1 MPPPATTG
9 GGFFIG
15 RDMATAFTSDSMQ
28 EMIEW
33 MDRVQ
38 REDAPWAYGEA
49 PAELPR
55 QPVRGKGGKPT
66 GEYLPTG
73 REAIKQMELQ
83 MGRAMT
89 PKGANPKKAG
99 TELPTRPDHNEELRR
114 QQQASADA
122 IMGPLDA
129 VASAME
135 RKWGVGRLQTLVSEE
150 WALKFHSAATK
161 LDLAMA
167 TLDLNQIRERAEIMR
182 RGWLKLDEMATAAG
196 HEPWAMADVWEV
208 QAPNGTIYA
217 IVRGDVDQR
226 NAERK
231 DGVATYTLAEVAK
244 ILQAWDEDGQVS
256 ILKAQFP
263 DARVVQAGFTKPATI
278 DKVDDPSY
286 GI

>member
-1 MPPPATTG
+1 
-9 GGFFIG
+9 
-15 RDMATAFTSDSMQ
+15 MATAFTSPAME
-28 EMIEW
+28 EMIDW

-38 REDAPWAYGEA
+38 REDSPWLYEDAPEE
-49 PAELPR
+49 PAR
-55 QPVRGKGGKPT
+55 QPIRGKGGKPT
-66 GEYLPTG
+66 GKYMPSG
-73 REAIKQMELQ
+73 REMMKQMELT
-83 MGRAMT
+83 MGRAIT
-89 PKGANPKKAG
+89 PKGANPKRAG

-161 LDLAMA
+161 LDQAIAAM
-167 TLDLNQIRERAEIMR
+167 DMNGIRERAEIMR
-182 RGWLKLDEMATAAG
+182 RGWVKLDELATAAG
-196 HEPWAMADVWEV
+196 HEPWSQADVWEV

-256 ILKAQFP
+256 IIKAQFP
-263 DARVVQAGFTKPATI
+263 DARVVKAGFVKPNVI
-278 DKVDDPSY
+278 DPNDDPSV
-286 GI
+286 GV